1 MSGSEIADL
10 HNYYFVAAGEEPR
23 TAANGTI

>member
-10 HNYYFVAAGEEPR
+10 HNYYFVAAGEELLS
-23 TAANGTI
+23 AANGTI

>member
-10 HNYYFVAAGEEPR
+10 HNYYFVAAGEEVLSA
-23 TAANGTI
+23 TNGTI